1 MRYARMR
8 SAGEQIS
15 PWKLTSTP
23 SRSLSKLYRRRTE
36 GAAVS
41 DEQADQPPTGR
52 ARSLANLKR
61 HPKGQTGNPSGR
73 PKDLRKF
80 GDILMKEFYKTVTAS
95 LGGKTVHK
103 MQGEIVATRRRSL
116 LTVFAISAVQGGRR
130 SLDGLRAS
138 PCTRGG
144 APSCRS

>member
-1 MRYARMR
+1 MR
-8 SAGEQIS
+8 SRFHHGSYHRRPLEASRRFIDAS
-15 PWKLTSTP
+15 P
-23 SRSLSKLYRRRTE
+23 TE
-36 GAAVS
+36 HGRCIVS
-41 DEQADQPPTGR
+41 DEQETQPLTGR

-61 HPKGQTGNPSGR
+61 YPKGQTGNRSGG

-80 GDILMKEFYKTVTAS
+80 GDILMKEFYKSVAAS
-95 LGGKTVHK
+95 LGGKTVNK
-103 MQGEIVATRRRSL
+103 MQGEILAMQMMKA
-116 LTVFAISAVQGGRR
+116 AISAVQGGRR